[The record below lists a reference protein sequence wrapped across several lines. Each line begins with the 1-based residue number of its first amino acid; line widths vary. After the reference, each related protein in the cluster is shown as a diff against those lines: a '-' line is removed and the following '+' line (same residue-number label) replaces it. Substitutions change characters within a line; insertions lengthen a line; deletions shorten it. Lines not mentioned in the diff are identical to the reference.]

1 MNSHSFASPLK
12 NVQRVQDVSHEL
24 RADPTH
30 PAPLAELLH
39 SIQGIPKLGEFFPE
53 ERPWWPFNH
62 VEPGPDESSH
72 TRMMWGDMI

>member
-53 ERPWWPFNH
+53 ERPW
-62 VEPGPDESSH
+62 
-72 TRMMWGDMI
+72 